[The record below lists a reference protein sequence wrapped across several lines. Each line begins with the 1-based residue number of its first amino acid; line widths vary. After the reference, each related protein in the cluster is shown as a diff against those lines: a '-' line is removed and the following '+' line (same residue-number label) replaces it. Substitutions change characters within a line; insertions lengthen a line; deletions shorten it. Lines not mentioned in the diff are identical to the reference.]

1 MEYTKANNEI
11 ICVILSTTSTDKIHV
26 ALRKKS
32 ENSNDTYKECNLR
45 KNDMIDRYQVKNYT
59 KDKIDNIAK
68 KRIRSIKQIN
78 NKNSSQKRIIQI
90 KIGDPVQNN
99 CGTLDHMNITIR
111 TVQHTDI
118 TSTTKKLKNIIYNCK
133 IPVMKKDPKKI
144 IRIDRYLPCEY
155 QYSIYTCTGATSKS
169 DSNQSQLHVPN
180 RHSPN
185 TVVNEMFQV

>member
-1 MEYTKANNEI
+1 M
-11 ICVILSTTSTDKIHV
+11 
-26 ALRKKS
+26 
-32 ENSNDTYKECNLR
+32 
-45 KNDMIDRYQVKNYT
+45 
-59 KDKIDNIAK
+59 
-68 KRIRSIKQIN
+68 
-78 NKNSSQKRIIQI
+78 
-90 KIGDPVQNN
+90 GDPVQNN

-118 TSTTKKLKNIIYNCK
+118 TSTTKKLNNIIYNCK
-133 IPVMKKDPKKI
+133 SPVMKKDLKKI

-169 DSNQSQLHVPN
+169 DSNQSQSHVPN